1 MGEKCLFLSSLD
13 LEHDFSPRSGP
24 LRPLRP
30 LLSRTMLQQCLKEP

>member
-30 LLSRTMLQQCLKEP
+30 LFARTMLKRCLKEP